1 MGKHLELYIHGVVDD
16 GNLVDGELS
25 RKRDAICTG
34 LFAPGGAP
42 GVVNIRLCRYMG
54 LHLGHEAA
62 NLKKQAPVLDDEGIG
77 TELPATVDK
86 RERLGHLLVFDD
98 DVDGH
103 IDTRPSEMRRTAG
116 CLECLV
122 SEVVGLASGV
132 ERPHA
137 AVDGI
142 RAGRE
147 RRVKWFGPARRRE
160 EFRFGR
166 IRSHI

>member
-1 MGKHLELYIHGVVDD
+1 MDD

-25 RKRDAICTG
+25 RKRDAICAG

-62 NLKKQAPVLDDEGIG
+62 NLKKQAPVLDNEGIG
-77 TELPATVDK
+77 SEPPATVDK

-98 DVDGH
+98 DVHGDVHAGA
-103 IDTRPSEMRRTAG
+103 SEMRCPAG
-116 CLECLV
+116 CLER
-122 SEVVGLASGV
+122 VVGKVIGLAPGV

-137 AVDGI
+137 AVDGVC
-142 RAGRE
+142 AGRE
-147 RRVKWFGPARRRE
+147 RRIERLGSARRRE

-166 IRSHI
+166 GGGVGMHMQLQTNV